1 MSEQNFLN
9 DSKNIFIIVCFIII
23 LFIIIFKSIIKKKA
37 NANLQITSLEE
48 QTLILPENK
57 TLINNV
63 EELIQ
68 IIKNYSSK
76 VFDESINEEIIN
88 FIIKTF
94 INNDFYDSDGN
105 FCIRENKSILIN
117 EKNKE
122 IFNEFINLLKKYY
135 NSDLDFGILVNT
147 DNIVGKGSYGIV
159 FKTDNKEQVIK
170 LMFKYGTKKNTNFND
185 NFWFINDEA
194 DKAGIM
200 YMIEICTYI
209 IVMSIIKYI
218 DCTMII
224 DSKIRKLCI
233 DNRYQNK
240 FDDKYFLNYSEFMY
254 KIIKPDIKIGKD
266 AYLLGYYM
274 SKYNITLAKFLED
287 SNSSITKIQLLEVIF
302 TIIRKIYN
310 LSKIGIIISHRD
322 LSLSN
327 IMLKKI
333 NKDNYD
339 IHIIDFNF
347 LCININFKDSKTN
360 KTFGYHVNN
369 IKNDLKLCNK
379 KFIDVLFLL
388 KSIIRTPNIFKDIKE
403 IYDINNKLETII
415 NININIDTKD
425 FASNIENNN
434 FNEELFDN
442 IFKIFNEAK
451 EILKNVESSKI
462 DDNESSEDVESSE
475 EAKKEIM
482 DDIGYGNIELHNL
495 ENEINIKKYMKEY
508 IENKNIYLQLFP
520 I

>member
-1 MSEQNFLN
+1 MFKSGTKNNENFLF
-9 DSKNIFIIVCFIII
+9 S
-23 LFIIIFKSIIKKKA
+23 
-37 NANLQITSLEE
+37 
-48 QTLILPENK
+48 
-57 TLINNV
+57 
-63 EELIQ
+63 
-68 IIKNYSSK
+68 
-76 VFDESINEEIIN
+76 
-88 FIIKTF
+88 
-94 INNDFYDSDGN
+94 
-105 FCIRENKSILIN
+105 
-117 EKNKE
+117 
-122 IFNEFINLLKKYY
+122 
-135 NSDLDFGILVNT
+135 
-147 DNIVGKGSYGIV
+147 
-159 FKTDNKEQVIK
+159 
-170 LMFKYGTKKNTNFND
+170 
-185 NFWFINDEA
+185 NDEA

-233 DNRYQNK
+233 DNRYQNE
-240 FDDKYFLNYSEFMY
+240 FDDNKYFLNYSSFMY
-254 KIIKPDIKIGKD
+254 KIIKPYIKKIDKE

-274 SKYNITLAKFLED
+274 SKYDITLAKFLEE
-287 SNSSITKIQLLEVIF
+287 SNSSIENIQLLEVIF

-310 LSKIGIIISHRD
+310 LSKIGIIISHRN
-322 LSLSN
+322 LLLSN
-327 IMLKKI
+327 IMLKKT

-339 IHIIDFNF
+339 IHIIDLNF

-388 KSIIRTPNIFKDIKE
+388 KSIIRTPNIFKDIKK

-415 NININIDTKD
+415 KKNINIDEKD
-425 FASNIENNN
+425 FDSNIENNN

-451 EILKNVESSKI
+451 EEILKNVK
-462 DDNESSEDVESSE
+462 SSEDDESSE

-495 ENEINIKKYMKEY
+495 ENEINIKKYIAEY
-508 IENKNIYLQLFP
+508 IANKKIYLQLS
-520 I
+520 

>member
-1 MSEQNFLN
+1 MKDYLN
-9 DSKNIFIIVCFIII
+9 DSKNIFIIICFIII
-23 LFIIIFKSIIKKKA
+23 LFIIIFIIKKKETPQILSQL
-37 NANLQITSLEE
+37 NLQITSLEK
-48 QTLILPENK
+48 QKLLLPENE
-57 TLINNV
+57 TLINNAD
-63 EELIQ
+63 ELIQ
-68 IIKNYSSK
+68 IIRNYSIK
-76 VFDESINEEIIN
+76 VFDEPINEEIIN

-105 FCIRENKSILIN
+105 FCIIENKSILIN
-117 EKNKE
+117 KKNKI

-135 NSDLDFGILVNT
+135 NSDLDFGIVLNT
-147 DNIVGKGSYGIV
+147 DNIVGKGRYGIV
-159 FKTDNKEQVIK
+159 FKTDNEEQVIK
-170 LMFKYGTKKNTNFND
+170 LMFKSGTKNNENFL
-185 NFWFINDEA
+185 FSNDEA

-233 DNRYQNK
+233 DNRYQNE
-240 FDDKYFLNYSEFMY
+240 FDDNKYFLNYSSFMY
-254 KIIKPDIKIGKD
+254 KIIKPYIKKIDKE

-274 SKYNITLAKFLED
+274 SKYDITLAKFLEE
-287 SNSSITKIQLLEVIF
+287 SNSSIENIQLLEVIF

-310 LSKIGIIISHRD
+310 LSKIGIIISHRN
-322 LSLSN
+322 LLLSN
-327 IMLKKI
+327 IMLKKT

-339 IHIIDFNF
+339 IHIIDLNF

-388 KSIIRTPNIFKDIKE
+388 KSIIRTPNIFKDIKK

-415 NININIDTKD
+415 KKNINIDEKD
-425 FASNIENNN
+425 FDSNIENNN

-451 EILKNVESSKI
+451 EEILKNVK
-462 DDNESSEDVESSE
+462 SSEDDESSE

-495 ENEINIKKYMKEY
+495 ENEINIKKYIAEY
-508 IENKNIYLQLFP
+508 IANKKIYLQLS
-520 I
+520 